1 MHRRPRRQT
10 DGDRQ
15 HHYRVPR
22 QGCARLEHPP
32 QRPDR
37 VIMPQPTRRKTRKRP
52 PSADMPW
59 LTPAVV
65 VFSLATSAWAGL
77 MAAGLTWPAIPFP
90 LALGAHY
97 EQRADLALKA
107 AGPLPQRLE
116 AAAVE
121 NERTLALSPT
131 TATAWM
137 RAAYLRR
144 RRLGELDAESLRYVE
159 TSYRVA
165 PLGPGVSP
173 WRILFVFEN
182 WPSVTPAIRSAALA
196 ELRAFA
202 RVERNAPA
210 LVDLIKDPAGR
221 LAAKL
226 ALRKPRNT
234 ALQSRAATTPG

>member
-1 MHRRPRRQT
+1 
-10 DGDRQ
+10 
-15 HHYRVPR
+15 
-22 QGCARLEHPP
+22 
-32 QRPDR
+32 
-37 VIMPQPTRRKTRKRP
+37 MPQPTRRKTRKRP
-52 PSADMPW
+52 PRADMPW

-65 VFSLATSAWAGL
+65 VFSLATSAWAAL
-77 MAAGLTWPAIPFP
+77 MAAGLTWPAIPFH

-107 AGPLPQRLE
+107 PGPLTQRLE
-116 AAAVE
+116 ASAVE

-137 RAAYLRR
+137 RAAYLQRQ
-144 RRLGELDAESLRYVE
+144 LGELDAEGLRYVE

-202 RVERNAPA
+202 MAERSAPA
-210 LVDLIKDPAGR
+210 LVDLIRNPAGR

-226 ALRKPRNT
+226 ALRQPRNAAVHST
-234 ALQSRAATTPG
+234 AQPTRS